1 MKRCF
6 KIFPK
11 KTDEHTAQ
19 KNVARWAMRIN
30 YQTLINLKF
39 REGISTYELV
49 RKFPEEINRVSEI
62 ALLDVPEGV
71 LREILKEE
79 KLYARVMRLK
89 RKFLK

>member
-1 MKRCF
+1 
-6 KIFPK
+6 
-11 KTDEHTAQ
+11 
-19 KNVARWAMRIN
+19 MRIN

>member
-1 MKRCF
+1 MK
-6 KIFPK
+6 
-11 KTDEHTAQ
+11 
-19 KNVARWAMRIN
+19 VN

-62 ALLDVPEGV
+62 ALLDIPEGV

-89 RKFLK
+89 RKFLR

>member
-1 MKRCF
+1 MTIQHGKTLRGGMK
-6 KIFPK
+6 
-11 KTDEHTAQ
+11 
-19 KNVARWAMRIN
+19 VN

-49 RKFPEEINRVSEI
+49 RKFPEEISRVSEI
-62 ALLDVPEGV
+62 ALLDIPEGV

-89 RKFLK
+89 RKFLR